1 MPHWR
6 YIGFFFIIIFFALDL
21 FAQDELPQ
29 TSGFSGHFA
38 TMPGVF
44 FVQSNLIV
52 SGAPLLG
59 DVGNPRIASIFDTP
73 ESQAA
78 AALIIA
84 GELNYTFSK
93 SRTQLFYRQRNT
105 HTHTETHTHTH
116 THV

>member
-1 MPHWR
+1 MLRWR
-6 YIGFFFIIIFFALDL
+6 YIGLFLIIVSFAHDL

-29 TSGFSGHFA
+29 TSGFGGYFL
-38 TMPGVF
+38 TMPGAF

-73 ESQAA
+73 ESRAVA
-78 AALIIA
+78 VLPIA

-93 SRTQLFYRQRNT
+93 SRTQLFFGNRLVDIVLVFN
-105 HTHTETHTHTH
+105 H
-116 THV
+116 